1 MKSTSKYSYESY
13 KKSLKNLKASDED
26 NEFEGNKDS
35 LGFFVQ
41 TQVARQYTVTI
52 DEPFVQPSYYRGVI
66 SMLMNATEADSVI
79 FLLNSPGGM
88 YSGLVALI
96 EAVKMTDATTMA
108 VLVGE
113 CASAASIFALH
124 CDTMFVSDNA
134 TMLCHNISY
143 GTGGKGSDIL
153 SHVQHISKT
162 SEKLLRGT
170 YEHFLSS
177 VEIDELLNGREIY
190 LDSDEIKERLDKKQQ
205 TLDKINS
212 EDEENEVQ
220 EEVTVKK
227 TRRKPKEA

>member
-1 MKSTSKYSYESY
+1 MKLGSYETY
-13 KKSLKNLKASDED
+13 KKNFKLSEDSD
-26 NEFEGNKDS
+26 EFEGNKEN

-52 DEPFVQPSYYRGVI
+52 DEPFIQPSYYRGII

-108 VLVGE
+108 VLIGE

-124 CDTMFVSDNA
+124 CDTVFVSDNA

-153 SHVQHISKT
+153 SHVQHVSKT

-170 YEHFLSS
+170 YEHFLSPK
-177 VEIDELLNGREIY
+177 EIDELLNGREIY
-190 LDSDEIKERLDKKQQ
+190 LDSEEIKERLEQKQK
-205 TLDKINS
+205 LL
-212 EDEENEVQ
+212 EEA
-220 EEVTVKK
+220 EEVEEVPEEKSVKK

>member
-1 MKSTSKYSYESY
+1 MKSTSKHSYENY
-13 KKSLKNLKASDED
+13 KKSLKNLTASDED
-26 NEFEGNKDS
+26 DEFEGNKDS

-113 CASAASIFALH
+113 CASASSIFALH

-205 TLDKINS
+205 ILDKINS
-212 EDEENEVQ
+212 EEESEVQ
-220 EEVTVKK
+220 EEVPVKK

>member
-1 MKSTSKYSYESY
+1 
-13 KKSLKNLKASDED
+13 
-26 NEFEGNKDS
+26 
-35 LGFFVQ
+35 
-41 TQVARQYTVTI
+41 
-52 DEPFVQPSYYRGVI
+52 
-66 SMLMNATEADSVI
+66 MLMNATEADSVI

-108 VLVGE
+108 VLIGE

-124 CDTMFVSDNA
+124 CDTVFVSDNA

-153 SHVQHISKT
+153 SHVQHVSKT

-170 YEHFLSS
+170 YEHFLSPK
-177 VEIDELLNGREIY
+177 EIDELLNGREIY
-190 LDSDEIKERLDKKQQ
+190 LDSEEIKERLEQKQK
-205 TLDKINS
+205 LL
-212 EDEENEVQ
+212 EEAEQV
-220 EEVTVKK
+220 EEVPEEKPVKK

>member
-1 MKSTSKYSYESY
+1 MKLGSYETY
-13 KKSLKNLKASDED
+13 KKNFKLSEDSD
-26 NEFEGNKDS
+26 EFEGNKEN

-52 DEPFVQPSYYRGVI
+52 DEPFIQPSYYRGII

-108 VLVGE
+108 VLIGE

-124 CDTMFVSDNA
+124 CDTVFVSDNA

-153 SHVQHISKT
+153 SHVQHVSKT

-170 YEHFLSS
+170 YEHFLSPK
-177 VEIDELLNGREIY
+177 EIDELLNGREIY
-190 LDSDEIKERLDKKQQ
+190 LDSEEIKERLEQKQRI
-205 TLDKINS
+205 L
-212 EDEENEVQ
+212 EEAEQV
-220 EEVTVKK
+220 EEVPEEKPVKK

>member
-13 KKSLKNLKASDED
+13 KKSLKNLTASDED
-26 NEFEGNKDS
+26 DEFEGNKDS

-52 DEPFVQPSYYRGVI
+52 DEPFIQPSYYRGVI

-88 YSGLVALI
+88 YAGLVALI

-134 TMLCHNISY
+134 TMLCHYVSY
-143 GTGGKGSDIL
+143 GTQGKGSDVL
-153 SHVQHISKT
+153 AHVEHTTKVSN
-162 SEKLLRGT
+162 KLVCDT
-170 YEHFLSS
+170 YKYFLTDQ
-177 VEIDELLNGREIY
+177 EIEELIAGRQIY

-205 TLDKINS
+205 ILDKINS
-212 EDEENEVQ
+212 EEENEVQ
-220 EEVTVKK
+220 EEAPVKK

>member
-1 MKSTSKYSYESY
+1 MKLGSYETY
-13 KKSLKNLKASDED
+13 KKNFKLSEDSD
-26 NEFEGNKDS
+26 EFEGNKEN

-52 DEPFVQPSYYRGVI
+52 DEPFIQPSYYRGII

-108 VLVGE
+108 VLIGE

-124 CDTMFVSDNA
+124 CDTVFVSDNA

-153 SHVQHISKT
+153 SHVQHVSKT

-170 YEHFLSS
+170 YEHFLSPK
-177 VEIDELLNGREIY
+177 EIDELLNGREIY
-190 LDSDEIKERLDKKQQ
+190 LDSEEIKERLERKQK
-205 TLDKINS
+205 LL
-212 EDEENEVQ
+212 EEA
-220 EEVTVKK
+220 EEVEEVPEETPVKK
-227 TRRKPKEA
+227 TRRKPKES

>member
-1 MKSTSKYSYESY
+1 MKLGSYETY
-13 KKSLKNLKASDED
+13 KKNFKLSEDSD
-26 NEFEGNKDS
+26 EFEGNKEN

-52 DEPFVQPSYYRGVI
+52 DEPFIQPSYYRGII

-108 VLVGE
+108 VLIGE

-124 CDTMFVSDNA
+124 CDTVFVSDNA

-153 SHVQHISKT
+153 SHVQHVSKT

-170 YEHFLSS
+170 YEHFLSPK
-177 VEIDELLNGREIY
+177 EIDELLNGREIY
-190 LDSDEIKERLDKKQQ
+190 LDSEEIKERLEQKQ
-205 TLDKINS
+205 KIL
-212 EDEENEVQ
+212 EEAEQV
-220 EEVTVKK
+220 EEVPEEKPVKK

>member
-1 MKSTSKYSYESY
+1 MKLGSYETY
-13 KKSLKNLKASDED
+13 KKNFKLSEDSD
-26 NEFEGNKDS
+26 EFEGNKEN

-52 DEPFVQPSYYRGVI
+52 DEPFIQPSYYRGII

-108 VLVGE
+108 VLIGE

-124 CDTMFVSDNA
+124 CDTVFVSDNA

-153 SHVQHISKT
+153 SHVQHVSKT

-170 YEHFLSS
+170 YEHFLSPK
-177 VEIDELLNGREIY
+177 EIDELLNGREIY
-190 LDSDEIKERLDKKQQ
+190 LDSEEIQERLEQKQK
-205 TLDKINS
+205 LL
-212 EDEENEVQ
+212 EEA
-220 EEVTVKK
+220 EEVEEVPEEKPVKK